1 MNNDENKLYSLIK
14 QNYNIELN
22 ELSIENIPLS
32 FFEEFKTLL
41 INDSFFEWNFCI
53 KYFDEC
59 DKGYRIK
66 YKNITFYILTKK
78 VITPKMRQNLYN
90 SIYRVFLIK
99 KLFDIKS
106 YQGFNYY
113 ILLNPLKR
121 KLPNKKNENVAAI
134 NINGGFTYINSN
146 NIYIVRKEDYEK
158 VIIHELIHHSNIHFE
173 NWSNKN
179 IQIIKNTC
187 RIDNNQV
194 LIPNEAIVETYAI
207 IINVIFYSIENNMT
221 FSSFKKIIKED
232 REHNIKI
239 ARRIL
244 NKQGNNKWYEKTHS
258 YCYIVLRAIFYIYFK
273 EFIKIYKYN
282 NDDDITEFISKY
294 FPKILKKINS
304 ISKESK
310 SKYIKQTIFN
320 NF

>member
-1 MNNDENKLYSLIK
+1 
-14 QNYNIELN
+14 
-22 ELSIENIPLS
+22 
-32 FFEEFKTLL
+32 
-41 INDSFFEWNFCI
+41 
-53 KYFDEC
+53 
-59 DKGYRIK
+59 
-66 YKNITFYILTKK
+66 
-78 VITPKMRQNLYN
+78 
-90 SIYRVFLIK
+90 
-99 KLFDIKS
+99 
-106 YQGFNYY
+106 
-113 ILLNPLKR
+113 
-121 KLPNKKNENVAAI
+121 
-134 NINGGFTYINSN
+134 
-146 NIYIVRKEDYEK
+146 
-158 VIIHELIHHSNIHFE
+158 
-173 NWSNKN
+173 
-179 IQIIKNTC
+179 
-187 RIDNNQV
+187 
-194 LIPNEAIVETYAI
+194 
-207 IINVIFYSIENNMT
+207 MT

-239 ARRIL
+239 ASRIL

>member
-78 VITPKMRQNLYN
+78 VITPKMRQHLYN

-158 VIIHELIHHSNIHFE
+158 VIIHELLHHNNFIHYDNWNISNIKILKTIFRIE
-173 NWSNKN
+173 KT
-179 IQIIKNTC
+179 QIF
-187 RIDNNQV
+187 
-194 LIPNEAIVETYAI
+194 IPNEAIVETFAI
-207 IINVIFYSIENNMT
+207 ILNVILFSIENNI
-221 FSSFKKIIKED
+221 SFKKILIKD
-232 REHNIKI
+232 RKHNLIIAKKI
-239 ARRIL
+239 ID
-244 NKQGNNKWYEKTHS
+244 KQENNLWSEKTHS
-258 YCYIVLRAIFYIYFK
+258 YCYIVIRAVFYLYFK
-273 EFIKIYKYN
+273 EFVKIYKGN
-282 NDDDITEFISKY
+282 NDNDITNFIIKY
-294 FPKILKKINS
+294 IPNILNKINK
-304 ISKESK
+304 IPN
-310 SKYIKQTIFN
+310 YNINNNLKQTIFS